1 MKKLL
6 SLIALLLVLTLSL
19 TSCLDALDGIIGDL
33 GGTGDGGSDQSYLL
47 DDIPEFDNKTAYVII
62 NENKPFFTEEEITD
76 VSFEE
81 YSDHDKLGRC
91 GVAIAS
97 VGEDI
102 MPKEERGSIGSVK
115 PSGWHSVK
123 YDIVDGKYLY
133 NRCHLIGYQLTGE
146 NANRENLITGTRF
159 LNIEG
164 MLTFE
169 NMIAD
174 YVKETGNHVMYRV
187 TPIYEGENLLA
198 SGVLLEALS
207 VEDSGAGIE
216 FCVYS
221 YNAQPGIVIDY
232 KTGLSALSGEPLP
245 EPDEEAPDTGEGEDD
260 SLPSDGET
268 MADYV
273 LNTNR
278 MTFHKPDCGSVST
291 ISEKNRQSFHG
302 TREELIEDGYKACGN
317 CKP

>member
-6 SLIALLLVLTLSL
+6 SLIALLLVLTLSF
-19 TSCLDALDGIIGDL
+19 TSCLDSLGDIIGGI
-33 GGTGDGGSDQSYLL
+33 GGSGGSDESYLL
-47 DDIPEFDNKTAYVII
+47 DDIPEFDNKTAYVVI
-62 NENKPFFTEEEITD
+62 NENKPFFKEEEITAE
-76 VSFEE
+76 SFEK
-81 YSDHDKLGRC
+81 YSKLDSLGRC

-97 VGEDI
+97 VGKDI
-102 MPKEERGSIGSVK
+102 MPSEERGSIGSVK

-159 LNIEG
+159 LNIDG
-164 MLTFE
+164 MLEFE

-174 YVKETGNHVMYRV
+174 YVKETENHVMYRV

-198 SGVLLEALS
+198 SGVLLEARS
-207 VEDSGAGIE
+207 VEDDGAGIE

-221 YNAQPGIVIDY
+221 YNAQPGITIDY
-232 KTGLSALSGEPLP
+232 ATGLSALSGEPIP
-245 EPDEEAPDTGEGEDD
+245 EPEEAPKEEDT
-260 SLPSDGET
+260 LPSDGENE
-268 MADYV
+268 ADYV
-273 LNTNR
+273 LNTSK
-278 MTFHKPDCGSVST
+278 MKFHKPTCSSVS
-291 ISEKNRQSFHG
+291 SMSDKNKQQFHG
-302 TREELIEDGYKACGN
+302 TREELIEDGYTPCGT